1 MGIHN
6 FTSSIDRK
14 VWENKNGSYVTAVSG
29 LLTPG
34 EYTVKMNKMDDG
46 SIVLKYI
53 PKDGSE

>member
-6 FTSSIDRK
+6 FNSEVDRK
-14 VWENKNGSYVTAVSG
+14 VWKNKNGSYVTTVSS

-34 EYTVKMNKMDDG
+34 EYIVKKSEKDDG

-53 PKDGSE
+53 PKEGSS